1 MKKQTG
7 TKLFAFQLAEKTE
20 KKSTK
25 EKWTARKGVA
35 TAGCSGPDARGSH
48 RYYGSDQGIWC

>member
-35 TAGCSGPDARGSH
+35 TAGCSGRWGQARGQWGEDTGM
-48 RYYGSDQGIWC
+48 YC